1 MTTTRTDL
9 CSLDDGIAP
18 PAAQAGLQLQ
28 TSRVLWL
35 VFWANIAMAVL
46 KIIFGTMGYSS
57 LFVLDGLFSA
67 ALGAHIA
74 SVLIGSQMSHGRFFS
89 KRYSYG
95 MGKVQF
101 LLAMVLG
108 GLLVVGASVALG
120 MTIKRFGH
128 AVFVQPSSLGVVVA
142 LIATISN
149 LALCYFMKRYAQNAF
164 RPGLKKISALQAL
177 GVASSLSV
185 LQSVVLIG
193 YNWIAAERIGRISI
207 SLLMLWLS
215 VLFIRNALEGV
226 MDQSTGEEIES
237 VIKGLVGTVDKV
249 EEVRWVRTRRS
260 GQTIHVDLEVT
271 LSRRCTVADSSRVSA
286 RIKEMLAAKMEQ
298 PKDVINVTFSAA

>member
-1 MTTTRTDL
+1 MTTARTDL
-9 CSLDDGIAP
+9 CPLDDGIDP
-18 PAAQAGLQLQ
+18 PDARTGLQLQ
-28 TSRVLWL
+28 ASRALWL
-35 VFWANIAMAVL
+35 TFWANVSMAVL
-46 KIIFGTMGYSS
+46 KIMFGTLGYSS

-89 KRYSYG
+89 RRYSYG

-108 GLLVVGASVALG
+108 GLLVIGASVALG

-128 AVFVQPSSLGVVVA
+128 AVFVQPSSVGVVVA
-142 LIATISN
+142 LVATVGN
-149 LALCYFMKRYAQNAF
+149 LVLCYFLKRHVPNAF
-164 RPGLKKISALQAL
+164 RPGLKKVSALQAL

-193 YNWIAAERIGRISI
+193 YNWTAAERIGRVSI

-215 VLFIRNALEGV
+215 VVIIRNALEGV

-237 VIKGLVGTVDKV
+237 VIRDLVNTVDKV
-249 EEVRWVRTRRS
+249 EEVQWVRTRRS

-271 LSRRCTVADSSRVSA
+271 LSRRCTVADSSRVA
-286 RIKEMLAAKMEQ
+286 VRIKKMLAAKMEQ
-298 PKDVINVTFSAA
+298 QTDVINVTFSAA